1 MQFSDLP
8 NSLLF
13 KFFYVKRFLSRICI
27 NPISVKLKRIT
38 YCSLFLTLPFYL
50 TAQKPST
57 PIQWKDFNKEKI
69 HPGLKWYH
77 LQTSKWYSSAQSIN
91 LLAIKTN
98 KRSVDLL
105 YQPDT
110 LIATSTYAQSVA
122 AKAAVNAGFFNVKEG
137 GSVTYIKK
145 DGQVLAENQA
155 DLKARASVVI
165 RGAVV
170 INQNGSTQIESPQA
184 TENYTHAPGVD
195 DVLLSGPLLIED
207 GLAIVL
213 DSTRFNLDRHPRTAA
228 CTSKKNR
235 LLLVT
240 IDGRNEKAAGMS
252 LPEMTQFLMALG
264 CQNAINLDGGGST
277 TMYIAGQAVNGIVNY
292 PSDNRQFDHE
302 GQRKVSNVLVV
313 H

>member
-1 MQFSDLP
+1 MQYFDL
-8 NSLLF
+8 SHSFLYSFRRSFFCWLL
-13 KFFYVKRFLSRICI
+13 L
-27 NPISVKLKRIT
+27 ISTPL
-38 YCSLFLTLPFYL
+38 YL
-50 TAQKPST
+50 TAQKDQLT
-57 PIQWKDFNKEKI
+57 IQWKDFNKEKI

-77 LQTSKWYSSAQSIN
+77 LQTSNWYSSAQSIN

-110 LIATSTYAQSVA
+110 LITTSTYAESVA

-155 DLKARASVVI
+155 ALKARASVVI
-165 RGAVV
+165 RGAMV
-170 INQNGSTQIESPQA
+170 IKQNGVTQIETPQ
-184 TENYTHAPGVD
+184 TTLNYTQTTSVD

-207 GLAIVL
+207 GLPIVL
-213 DSTRFNLDRHPRTAA
+213 DSTKFNLDRHPRTAA

-240 IDGRNEKAAGMS
+240 IDGRNKKAAGMS

-264 CQNAINLDGGGST
+264 CKNAINLDGGGST
-277 TMYIAGQAVNGIVNY
+277 TMYIAGQSANGIVNY